1 MAQNY
6 LVVGVYRPERLG
18 VTHEH
23 ITKLVYYDPA
33 YENNYWIDVNAAIKE
48 IESGR
53 SIYFVHEGGKSTN
66 ISVVDRQG
74 TKYVRTNGDATMR
87 DNLLKLPRY
96 SEN

>member
-6 LVVGVYRPERLG
+6 LVVGVYRPDGVG

-33 YENNYWIDVNAAIKE
+33 KEKNYWTFVKDAIKE
-48 IESGR
+48 IDEGK

-66 ISVVDRQG
+66 LKVIPRG
-74 TKYVRTNGDATMR
+74 NTKYVRTNGDSTTK
-87 DNLLKLPRY
+87 DNLLKLTRY
-96 SEN
+96 EEK